1 MVGRHLHSHLPIY
14 RFLNGAKPMQIAFRW
29 YQKKFVAMTMTLSI
43 LSMSAAM
50 GQTTF
55 EVTKNYYGTNTDT
68 GTLAWAIHSS
78 NTTAGRD
85 TINIAAGMRIDVGY
99 TAELPYAD
107 GQQTW
112 LAKFTD
118 SVDVNGNG
126 SWLELNPSYIASNAV
141 LHTKTNPEGYYG
153 NHIHNNDIMIE
164 RSVSFAQLSNSGAS
178 NAGLDVKI
186 SNLNAD
192 GLASFIQA
200 NEGSTLTV
208 DGGDYV
214 NMVSYFGTTGVGLGR
229 PVIEG
234 KPGTVLNLDGVNI
247 SNHIPWAS
255 PLGPTPNVEIFS
267 GSIAGNN
274 STLNMSN
281 SQIDKSHAVGAIM
294 WDGGTANIVSSI
306 ISDAGGVSVM
316 DSDEMDGL
324 MNVYNSLIYMT
335 GGETLEGTNR
345 LQAAS
350 SGEMNVVASTVLFDG
365 WRIDTGNPDY
375 GNFDGEGNGMP
386 LSATLSGVLR
396 LESSAIVPITNYL
409 PSFSGGKQYI
419 PRSYAYSEF
428 DGGNLLADQYSFV
441 SSTSTQDSAAIKTLF
456 NNSNVRTEGDSFMKY
471 TDVVRYYF
479 GDLPNGAYPLLNG
492 SLIKVI
498 PNAGLGGA
506 NKLINP
512 IDGSEIL
519 YDLYGNARSR
529 YGYRDIGAVQYGPTA
544 VPEPVSFG
552 ILTTV
557 GVIIA
562 ARRKRRQR

>member
-1 MVGRHLHSHLPIY
+1 MRIS
-14 RFLNGAKPMQIAFRW
+14 FRCIQRT
-29 YQKKFVAMTMTLSI
+29 YTTVVLTLSLI
-43 LSMSAAM
+43 SMSVAK

-55 EVTKNYYGTNTDT
+55 DVTKNYYGTTTET

-78 NTTAGRD
+78 NTSAGRD
-85 TINIAAGMRIDVGY
+85 TINIAAGMKINVGY
-99 TAELPYAD
+99 TDSYAD
-107 GQQTW
+107 SQQTW
-112 LAKFTD
+112 LCKITE
-118 SVDVNGNG
+118 SVDINGNG
-126 SWLELNPSYIASNAV
+126 SWLELNPTYVTTSGTV
-141 LHTKTNPEGYYG
+141 HTKSLPGGYYG
-153 NHIHNNDIMIE
+153 NHIHPNDLLLE
-164 RSVSFAQLSNSGAS
+164 RSVSFAQLGSSGAS

-192 GLASFIQA
+192 GLASFIRA
-200 NEGSTLTV
+200 NDGSMLTIEG
-208 DGGDYV
+208 GNYV
-214 NMVSYFGTTGVGLGR
+214 NMVSYFGPTGVGLGR
-229 PVIEG
+229 PVLEG
-234 KPGTVLNLDGVNI
+234 KTGSVLNLDGVNI
-247 SNHIPWAS
+247 SHHIPWAS

-267 GSIAGNN
+267 GAIAGNN
-274 STLNMSN
+274 STLNMTN

-294 WDGGTANIVSSI
+294 WNGGTANIVSSI
-306 ISDAGGVSVM
+306 ISDSGGVSVM
-316 DSDEMDGL
+316 DSDEMDGV

-386 LSATLSGVLR
+386 LTATLNGVLR
-396 LESSAIVPITNYL
+396 LESSAVVPITNYL
-409 PSFSGGKQYI
+409 PSFLGGEQFI
-419 PRSYAYSEF
+419 PGSHAYSEF
-428 DGGNLLADQYSFV
+428 AGGNLLADQYSFV
-441 SSTSTQDSAAIKTLF
+441 SSTSTQDSATIKTLLD
-456 NNSNVRTEGDSFMKY
+456 NSDVRTEGSTFMKY
-471 TDVVRYYF
+471 SDVVRYYF
-479 GDLPNGAYPLLNG
+479 GDPSSGAYPLLNG

-544 VPEPVSFG
+544 VPEPVSFA

-557 GVIIA
+557 GLVIA
-562 ARRKRRQR
+562 ARRKRHQR

>member
-1 MVGRHLHSHLPIY
+1 
-14 RFLNGAKPMQIAFRW
+14 
-29 YQKKFVAMTMTLSI
+29 
-43 LSMSAAM
+43 
-50 GQTTF
+50 
-55 EVTKNYYGTNTDT
+55 
-68 GTLAWAIHSS
+68 
-78 NTTAGRD
+78 
-85 TINIAAGMRIDVGY
+85 
-99 TAELPYAD
+99 
-107 GQQTW
+107 
-112 LAKFTD
+112 
-118 SVDVNGNG
+118 
-126 SWLELNPSYIASNAV
+126 
-141 LHTKTNPEGYYG
+141 
-153 NHIHNNDIMIE
+153 
-164 RSVSFAQLSNSGAS
+164 
-178 NAGLDVKI
+178 
-186 SNLNAD
+186 
-192 GLASFIQA
+192 
-200 NEGSTLTV
+200 
-208 DGGDYV
+208 
-214 NMVSYFGTTGVGLGR
+214 
-229 PVIEG
+229 
-234 KPGTVLNLDGVNI
+234 
-247 SNHIPWAS
+247 
-255 PLGPTPNVEIFS
+255 
-267 GSIAGNN
+267 
-274 STLNMSN
+274 
-281 SQIDKSHAVGAIM
+281 
-294 WDGGTANIVSSI
+294 
-306 ISDAGGVSVM
+306 
-316 DSDEMDGL
+316 
-324 MNVYNSLIYMT
+324 MT

-365 WRIDTGNPDY
+365 WRIETGNPDY

-386 LSATLSGVLR
+386 LTATQSGVLR

-409 PSFSGGKQYI
+409 PSFSGGEQYI
-419 PRSYAYSEF
+419 PGSYAYSEF

-512 IDGSEIL
+512 IDSSEIL

-529 YGYRDIGAVQYGPTA
+529 YGHRDIGAVQYGPTA